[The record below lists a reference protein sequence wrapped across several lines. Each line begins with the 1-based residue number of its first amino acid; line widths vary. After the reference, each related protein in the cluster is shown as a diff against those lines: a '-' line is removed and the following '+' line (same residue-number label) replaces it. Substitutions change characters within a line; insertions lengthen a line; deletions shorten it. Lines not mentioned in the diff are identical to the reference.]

1 MIRDKKYF
9 IERVEAINNNIVKTD
24 IIRNVEAIRDKIY
37 EDDKSFIQAFNEGF
51 VGMGAFEE
59 VAILSE
65 QTSNLCGLYELL
77 EKLSDEMEEHL
88 IGKEVL

>member
-1 MIRDKKYF
+1 MRDKKYF
-9 IERVEAINNNIVKTD
+9 IERVEAINNNIVKSD

-37 EDDKSFIQAFNEGF
+37 EDDKAFIQAFNDGCI
-51 VGMGAFEE
+51 GMNVFEE